1 MKKAPLKTLREA
13 LSYTLDIDSHE
24 PFTNQAV
31 QKIIRMGADKAQCL
45 KAIQEAEA
53 YPGPSLVIA
62 YAPCINHGI
71 KAGMGCA
78 QREAKKAVD
87 AGYWH
92 LYRYNPTQ
100 EEAGKNGFSLDSK
113 DPVGNIKDFL
123 MIAPII
129 VLIGASFS
137 QESHLVF
144 PPSGFSLKWY
154 TAFFN
159 SKPFMN
165 SFFISFELA
174 VASAVTGLILG
185 TISAYSIERS
195 PFRNVLL
202 SLFIS
207 PLMVPGVIISLALL
221 RFSVTFDLVHGFWL
235 MLIGHGFLPMA
246 VQQQ

>member
-1 MKKAPLKTLREA
+1 
-13 LSYTLDIDSHE
+13 
-24 PFTNQAV
+24 
-31 QKIIRMGADKAQCL
+31 
-45 KAIQEAEA
+45 
-53 YPGPSLVIA
+53 
-62 YAPCINHGI
+62 
-71 KAGMGCA
+71 
-78 QREAKKAVD
+78 
-87 AGYWH
+87 
-92 LYRYNPTQ
+92 
-100 EEAGKNGFSLDSK
+100 
-113 DPVGNIKDFL
+113 

-235 MLIGHGFLPMA
+235 MLIGHVIIIIPYVVRTVMASLYRYNVTLEEAAQTLGANKMQTFMHVTIPILKPGLIAAGSFAFIISFGNLSISIFLSSAKMA
-246 VQQQ
+246 TLPIRIFSYAEFSPDPILAAISTVTLVFTLLVMILIEKTSGLHNVC